1 MKKYFLTR
9 LKHYSLSA
17 IAVGMS
23 LLFYSCGGSD
33 GPDEPSGP
41 NKRTVLVYA
50 VASNNLYGNL
60 IDDKNEMLEA
70 AGKMNMEGVSM
81 LVYEVARKGNPRLL
95 EIARQN
101 DGTYGFSTV
110 AEYDR
115 SVYSTDPRRI
125 SQVISDVARMRPAEN
140 YGLILWSHGTG
151 MDPSFSTHS
160 TRSEEVVAPFAGSG
174 MVFSFGSDN
183 DQEKNPGYYD
193 QIDIDELADAIPGG
207 MFDFIWFDACYMSGI
222 EMAYELR
229 DKCDYFVAY
238 PTEVFTPGMPYHLTM
253 PYFLRETPDLV
264 GGANAFFDYYAGS
277 SDTSMRVATVA
288 VMDMSKI
295 EGVADACREIY
306 PGSLVPSEWNLQK
319 YTRGKIGP
327 FYDFGQVTRV
337 KASGRDADISTFNK
351 AMSEF
356 VIWKAATEYDFNF
369 RPISEDNYSG
379 ISCHLFD
386 PDSGS
391 QKDDYFM
398 TLDWYKRVWG
408 E

>member
-1 MKKYFLTR
+1 MKKFFLTR

-17 IAVGMS
+17 VAVGMS

-33 GPDEPSGP
+33 GPAEPSGP

-95 EIARQN
+95 EIARQS

-140 YGLILWSHGTG
+140 YGLILWSHGGG
-151 MDPSFSTHS
+151 MEPSFSTHS
-160 TRSEEVVAPFAGSG
+160 SRSEYIEVPFTGSG
-174 MVFSFGSDN
+174 QVFWFGSDN
-183 DQEKNPGYYD
+183 DYEKNPGYYD
-193 QIDIDELADAIPGG
+193 KIDIDELADAIPSG

-238 PTEVFTPGMPYHLTM
+238 PTEVYDRGMPYHLTM

-264 GGANAFFDYYAGS
+264 GGANAFFNYYS
-277 SDTSMRVATVA
+277 SEAATIA
-288 VMDMSKI
+288 VMDMAKI
-295 EGVADACREIY
+295 ENVAESCSEIY
-306 PGSLVPSEWNLQK
+306 PDFSTISVSSLLK
-319 YTRGKIGP
+319 YTRDEWKTGIGP

-337 KASGRDADISTFNK
+337 KASGKDADISTFNK

-369 RPISEDNYSG
+369 RPISQDNYSG